1 MENKLPRLSEREKDV
16 MSVLWHSDEYLT
28 ASAVAEKGE
37 ISINTVQANMRSL
50 MKKEYIAVADIVYSG
65 TVLSRSYKPVIS
77 AEKYAAEQLREI
89 RDNALSF
96 STLNFMGNFLKKED
110 KDTLEELEKLIKSKK
125 EEEGE

>member
-1 MENKLPRLSEREKDV
+1 VENKLPRLSEREKDV

>member
-1 MENKLPRLSEREKDV
+1 